1 MSKTKNTKKPTPKT
15 TETKARKEK
24 TERVPKGDLM
34 TFALRLP
41 KATSAALHEA
51 AGPRRASRVM
61 EGLANA
67 FIAGDEA
74 AFKAI
79 VNEARE
85 ARS

>member
-1 MSKTKNTKKPTPKT
+1 MSKTKSTKKAATKS
-15 TETKARKEK
+15 TESKAQQEK
-24 TERVPKGDLM
+24 KERVPKGDLM
-34 TFALRLP
+34 TFALRMP

-79 VNEARE
+79 VKEARE
-85 ARS
+85 AQS